1 MSSESLCGDLL
12 IDILKMLCNKRSTQ
26 TETHDEIQEREAVV
40 NKEVVRRTPEE
51 GETLTATLTL

>member
-1 MSSESLCGDLL
+1 
-12 IDILKMLCNKRSTQ
+12 MLCNKRSTQ